1 MSNRPFA
8 WRLHRTQQIL
18 LIPISLVPSR
28 LPPKKILDKPR
39 LGVYTPIMLD
49 RKSQA
54 EFAKSQGAECV
65 CGNLRKAARAVTQ
78 LYDEVLRPTGLRVT
92 QFSILGATMAMEPV
106 TVSRLAEAT
115 VTDRTTL
122 TRNLKLLQEQGL
134 IRVDPGNDRREREVT
149 LTDQGR
155 KAVAKAYPLWQKAQT
170 HVVKGLGEG
179 RWRGLRGELSA
190 VVSLTRAS

>member
-1 MSNRPFA
+1 
-8 WRLHRTQQIL
+8 
-18 LIPISLVPSR
+18 
-28 LPPKKILDKPR
+28 
-39 LGVYTPIMLD
+39 MLD

-134 IRVDPGNDRREREVT
+134 IRIDPGNDRREREVT
-149 LTDQGR
+149 LTARGR
-155 KAVAKAYPLWQKAQT
+155 DALVKALPHWQKAQT
-170 HVVKGLGEG
+170 RALKALDEE
-179 RWRGLRGELSA
+179 RWKTLRQGLSA
-190 VVSLTRAS
+190 VVSLARAS